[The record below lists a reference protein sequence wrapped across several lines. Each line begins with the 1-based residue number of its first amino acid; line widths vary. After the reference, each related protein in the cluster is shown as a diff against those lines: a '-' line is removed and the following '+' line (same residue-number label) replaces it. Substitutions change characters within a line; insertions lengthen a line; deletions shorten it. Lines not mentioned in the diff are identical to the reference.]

1 MWNKIES
8 QEVKELKA
16 KVKDLNDQLAD
27 ALVKNMNMNIDKLKT
42 NVIVYLKNDKVL
54 MIYDADDYSIGCD
67 DRYAVIYKGEKAI
80 ASVKI
85 EELTAISINTISVD
99 DPFITTR
106 IMTMSRG
113 CKGGIE

>member
-27 ALVKNMNMNIDKLKT
+27 ALLKNMNMNIEKPKT

-54 MIYDADDYSIGCD
+54 QIHDADDYSIGCD
-67 DRYAVIYKGEKAI
+67 DKYAVIYKGETAI
-80 ASVKI
+80 ASVLI
-85 EELTAISINTISVD
+85 EELIAISTNTISIGEPVSAE
-99 DPFITTR
+99 R
-106 IMTMSRG
+106 L
-113 CKGGIE
+113 